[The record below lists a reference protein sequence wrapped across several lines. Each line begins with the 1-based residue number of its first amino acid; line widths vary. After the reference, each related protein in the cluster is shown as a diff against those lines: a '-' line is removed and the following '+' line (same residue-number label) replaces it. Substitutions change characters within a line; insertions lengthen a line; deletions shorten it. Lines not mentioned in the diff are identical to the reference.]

1 MPPFTIEHSSQPPAG
16 WDDFAR
22 AHGGFYHASEWT
34 LQLSRAF
41 RFPATFL
48 VARERGEVAAIL
60 PLVSTRSLLGRR
72 RLVSLPF
79 SYAAGPLARDANA
92 ALALVDEARAIGERS
107 GIPSVEIKTANA
119 KLPIASGFH
128 RSLHYS
134 RYVLDTSGG
143 AQAILARLHAN
154 HVRRGIRKAEKQL
167 LLERAGDVEGWR
179 TMARLQQE
187 TSRRH
192 GLPAP
197 PDGFFVD
204 SCRRLQERH
213 LAALYLA
220 RNAQGRAVAAVVV
233 WIGPREWIYAFGA
246 SRPDDWE
253 LRPNHL
259 LLWGAIQDA
268 AAAGATFDFGRAAP
282 EQRGLVEFKQHW
294 GGVPEPLSYDFW
306 PRASGLDTLPRDRGP
321 LALAARAWARLPLSV
336 TRRASA
342 LYRYLA

>member
-1 MPPFTIEHSSQPPAG
+1 MPQFSIEHSPDPPKG

-22 AHGGFYHASEWT
+22 AHGGFYHTSEWT

-41 RFPATFL
+41 RFPPTFV
-48 VARERGEVAAIL
+48 VARESGEVAGIL
-60 PLVSTRSLLGRR
+60 PLVATRSLLGRR

-79 SYAAGPLARDANA
+79 SYAAGPIARDSSV
-92 ALALVDEARAIGERS
+92 ALALVDEARALGKQFGSPR
-107 GIPSVEIKTANA
+107 VEIKTASTD
-119 KLPIASGFH
+119 LPIASGFH

-143 AQAILARLHAN
+143 TQAIMARLHPN

-167 LLERAGDVEGWR
+167 SLERAGDVDGWR

-197 PDGFFVD
+197 PDRFFID
-204 SCRRLQERH
+204 SCLRLQERD

-233 WIGPREWIYAFGA
+233 WIGPRDWIYAFGA
-246 SRPDDWE
+246 SRPEDWE

-268 AAAGATFDFGRAAP
+268 AAAGARFDFGRAAP
-282 EQRGLVEFKQHW
+282 EQQGLVEFKRHW

-306 PRASGLDTLPRDRGP
+306 PRASGLDTLPRDRGL
-321 LALAARAWARLPLSV
+321 LAVAARAWARLPLSL

>member
-1 MPPFTIEHSSQPPAG
+1 
-16 WDDFAR
+16 
-22 AHGGFYHASEWT
+22 
-34 LQLSRAF
+34 
-41 RFPATFL
+41 
-48 VARERGEVAAIL
+48 V
-60 PLVSTRSLLGRR
+60 
-72 RLVSLPF
+72 
-79 SYAAGPLARDANA
+79 
-92 ALALVDEARAIGERS
+92 
-107 GIPSVEIKTANA
+107 
-119 KLPIASGFH
+119 
-128 RSLHYS
+128 HYS
-134 RYVLDTSGG
+134 RYVLDTTGG
-143 AQAILARLHAN
+143 TQAILARLHPN

-167 LLERAGDVEGWR
+167 VLERAGDVDAWR

-197 PDGFFVD
+197 PDRFFVD
-204 SCRRLQERH
+204 SCRRLQEQH

-220 RNAQGRAVAAVVV
+220 RNSQGRAVAAVVV

-268 AAAGATFDFGRAAP
+268 AAAGAAFDFGRAAP

-321 LALAARAWARLPLSV
+321 LALAARAWARLPLSL